1 MNREQL
7 EVLFK
12 AGLISQ
18 ATYAASLTTLRVNG
32 MCAAP
37 QLTLE
42 VAVSSIRLAV
52 EDEPADDGSIVI
64 EADITRYD
72 ELIPSHGLILRAGC
86 FVVRQ
91 PLSNTKLLRDH
102 NQGDPVGYMESVD
115 ADVVHASFRVSATHA
130 ARVQQEIDD
139 KLRDGISVGFLV
151 FDYEIDDDW
160 NLHVLSGEVYEA
172 SLCAIPAVNS
182 ARVTDVAAAL
192 ATARK
197 ENRTMNRAQLAAAL
211 AAGTITQAQ
220 YDAGIETIT
229 ALEATLATPPAVN
242 TPPEVVAGPTLQTQ
256 QSTPHATVVA
266 ERLCL
271 SDVSRRLSEAVNTG
285 DRSAFALAISD
296 VLPADDAGTAF
307 INRDDWQGELFTSYD
322 PTRPWVD
329 AWGTPQP
336 LTSIKGKGWRWVDEP
351 DVDEYAGNKTEVPSN
366 DILTESETF
375 TAFRIAAGWDV
386 DRIFEDLADAEF
398 FGPFWEAVMR
408 AYVRKSNAAIRT
420 RTLAAAL
427 APGDTVGGTETVA
440 AGGVLA
446 LLKQVIRD
454 GRAIEGG
461 RINRIF
467 LAEDQFQLLEDVPT
481 DDLPL
486 WLKSAVIGL
495 DIAEGTSDVGP
506 LRIAVDGTLADGQ
519 VTGFDNRAAV
529 VREKAP
535 FQVQAIN
542 VPNGGIDLGIFSYM
556 RFEPN
561 DTRLI
566 ITRTYGEE
574 LPEA

>member
-18 ATYAASLTTLRVNG
+18 ATYAASLTALSANG
-32 MCAAP
+32 TCVPP
-37 QLTLE
+37 QFDLQVTTGG
-42 VAVSSIRLAV
+42 IRL
-52 EDEPADDGSIVI
+52 EIEGDEGSPTGGILR
-64 EADITRYD
+64 ADIVTRYD
-72 ELIPSHGLILRAGC
+72 AEIESHGMVIHAGALEP
-86 FVVRQ
+86 RE
-91 PLSNTKLLRDH
+91 PLTRSKLLRDH
-102 NQGDPVGYMESVD
+102 DHAQPVGYMLEVD
-115 ADVVHASFRVSATHA
+115 AQRQSAAWQIASTEIAKVK
-130 ARVQQEIDD
+130 QEVDEH
-139 KLRDGISVGFLV
+139 LRDGLSVGFTVLE
-151 FDYEIDDDW
+151 YTIDPDW
-160 NLHVLSGEVYEA
+160 VLHVHRADWYET
-172 SLCAIPAVNS
+172 SLCAIPAVQEAGVS
-182 ARVTDVAAAL
+182 SVAAAL

-197 ENRTMNRAQLAAAL
+197 EHSIMNRAQLAAAL
-211 AAGTITQAQ
+211 KAGTITQEQ
-220 YDAGIETIT
+220 HDAAIKAIE
-229 ALEATLATPPAVN
+229 AHELANGPAPVV
-242 TPPEVVAGPTLQTQ
+242 PVQPEVEAGPQLQTQ
-256 QSTPHATVVA
+256 QPIPHATVVA

-271 SDVSRRLSEAVNTG
+271 ADVSRRLAQAVNTG

-307 INRDDWQGELFTSYD
+307 INRDDWQGELFTAYD

-329 AWGTPQP
+329 AWGTPQS

-386 DRIFEDLADAEF
+386 DRIFEDLADSEF

-408 AYVRKSNAAIRT
+408 AYIRKSNAAIRT

-427 APGDTVGGTETVA
+427 APGDTIGGTATVA

-495 DIAEGTSDVGP
+495 DIAAGKSEVGP
-506 LRIAVDGTLADGQ
+506 LRIAVDGTLEDGQ
-519 VTGFDNRAAV
+519 VAAFDSRAAV

-566 ITRTYGEE
+566 IKRTYGEV
-574 LPEA
+574 LPV